1 MKKKSIVENFLFQL
15 IYQLVIMFVP
25 FITAPY
31 LARTLGAQGVGTYSF
46 YYTISN
52 CFVLLTK
59 LGIDN
64 YGAREIAKIPLNDRK
79 LLSEKFC
86 LLFSIK
92 LIMGIIS
99 LILYLMYVILF
110 VKTNKIVSLIFSLYI
125 ISGII
130 DVNWFYMGI
139 ENFRYISIRNM
150 AIKIL
155 VTILIFSFVKSS
167 DDLELYTL
175 IMIGGTYF
183 LSQFIGWGGVIKN
196 ITFSMPKRSDVVKC
210 IKPMFILFVPVLALN
225 MYRQMDKIML
235 GAISGT
241 VQVGLYDY
249 AEKIYMICIA
259 VISVCADVAM
269 PRIAS
274 CLSTGQKEK
283 AAEFGDAFIDFS
295 ICMSAAMA
303 MGILAIS
310 DRFINLFYSAEFS
323 ECSELLKLLAPSIMF
338 LGISIVTRKVCL
350 IPYDLENIFLKASCI
365 GAIVNFV
372 LNLILIPHMD
382 SRGAVTATV
391 TTEFVVM
398 LYQFI
403 KIRENIPIKKYIFHF
418 LWFLTGS
425 ATMYFIIYKVF
436 SDMVI
441 SWKNI
446 FLEILLGAV
455 IYSIFAI
462 IFIFNVY
469 NSKMKTLFQKFKNRF
484 N

>member
-15 IYQLVIMFVP
+15 VYQLVVMLVP

-46 YYTISN
+46 CYTISN

-64 YGAREIAKIPLNDRK
+64 YGAREIAKIPPNNRK

-86 LLFSIK
+86 SLFSIK
-92 LIMGIIS
+92 FIMGIIS
-99 LILYLMYVILF
+99 LTIYLLYVFLLA
-110 VKTNKIVSLIFSLYI
+110 KTNITISLIFLLHI
-125 ISGII
+125 ISAII

-155 VTILIFSFVKSS
+155 VTILIFTFVKSS
-167 DDLELYTL
+167 DDLKLYTL

-196 ITFSMPKRSDVVKC
+196 VTFSIPKKSDVVKC

-235 GAISGT
+235 GMISGT

-249 AEKIYMICIA
+249 AEKIYMICIT
-259 VISVCADVAM
+259 VLSVCADVAM

-274 CLSTGQKEK
+274 CLSVGQKEK
-283 AAEFGDAFIDFS
+283 ASEFGDAFIDFS
-295 ICMSAAMA
+295 ICLSVAMA
-303 MGILAIS
+303 MGILTIS
-310 DRFINLFYSAEFS
+310 DKFISLFYSAEFS
-323 ECSELLKLLAPSIMF
+323 DCSGLLKLLAPSVMF
-338 LGISIVTRKVCL
+338 LGISIVTRKVHL

-365 GAIVNFV
+365 GAIINFI
-372 LNLILIPHMD
+372 LNMILIPQID
-382 SRGAVTATV
+382 SYGAVTATV
-391 TTEFVVM
+391 TTELIVM

-403 KIRENIPIKKYIFHF
+403 KIRKSIPIKKYFCHL
-418 LWFLTGS
+418 LWFLTGG
-425 ATMYFIIYKVF
+425 TVMYITLSKIF
-436 SDMVI
+436 SDVII
-441 SWKNI
+441 SWRNI
-446 FLEILLGAV
+446 FLEVFLGV
-455 IYSIFAI
+455 VVYSFFAL
-462 IFIFNVY
+462 IFIIKVY
-469 NSKMKTLFQKFKNRF
+469 NSKLKVMMQKLKNLF
-484 N
+484 